1 MFEEK
6 FPWDFVNDGFCGFD
20 DCELRVKFKGYCD
33 NHYYYMRER
42 NAWGDTQRCIYE
54 DEDFNR
60 CELFGVVRGFCRN
73 HYRKVRRN
81 KEVALLD
88 FGECEGFLCGN
99 KATAVDGFC
108 GDCRPVGECKE
119 CGLPVKA
126 RGLCGAHY
134 QRAWREG
141 F

>member
-1 MFEEK
+1 MEEK
-6 FPWDFVNDGFCGFD
+6 FPWNFVNEGYCDFEG
-20 DCELRVKFKGYCD
+20 CELKSNVKGYCR
-33 NHYYYMRER
+33 NHYFYMRER
-42 NAWGDTQRCIYE
+42 NAWGGGEICLFFDSGTMA
-54 DEDFNR
+54 N
-60 CELFGVVRGFCRN
+60 CELYGVVRGLCRN
-73 HYRKVRRN
+73 HYNKARRKDERAYR
-81 KEVALLD
+81 